1 MKLTQEEKL
10 IREYLIEIAKK
21 NEYTVYSELCDEIWN
36 RCGTKLDM
44 SIPEH
49 RGRIGSMLGHI
60 SRYENEEGRP
70 MLSALV
76 ITESTGKPGSGF
88 YKLAEDLG
96 LYTDSMDEKE
106 FSDAE
111 GDRAVAFWQ
120 SH

>member
-21 NEYTVYSELCDEIWN
+21 NEYTVYSDLCDVIKK
-36 RCGTKLDM
+36 RCGTILDM

-49 RGRIGSMLGHI
+49 RGRIGKMLGHI

-76 ITESTGKPGSGF
+76 ITESTGKPGAGF
-88 YKLAEDLG
+88 FGLAEDLG
-96 LYTDSMDEKE
+96 LYSDSMDEKE

-111 GDRAVAFWQ
+111 GDKVVAFWK